1 MIALSLALLTTPARA
16 DYNSEVGRQWNP
28 YARRHFYLGAEG
40 VASIVLNQ
48 TGPHE
53 LITDGGG
60 VNLFFGGRV
69 HRAVAIEFGWQPT
82 FHSQPSDVLVDA
94 LGRPANHLALS
105 ALTFDL
111 KLFPLRRAIQP
122 YVAFGPAFYVL
133 HDWSAGYIASGPGW
147 QVGTGVDFWL
157 LPVLSLGVKVQYRGA
172 ELIDYDSRGDRS
184 YLSMLNTGLNLTGHF

>member
-16 DYNSEVGRQWNP
+16 DYNREVGRQWNP

-82 FHSQPSDVLVDA
+82 FHSQPSDVLV
-94 LGRPANHLALS
+94 
-105 ALTFDL
+105 
-111 KLFPLRRAIQP
+111 
-122 YVAFGPAFYVL
+122 
-133 HDWSAGYIASGPGW
+133 
-147 QVGTGVDFWL
+147 
-157 LPVLSLGVKVQYRGA
+157 KVQYRGA
-172 ELIDYDSRGDRS
+172 ELIDYDIRGDRS
-184 YLSMLNTGLNLTGHF
+184 YLSMVNAGLNLTGHF